1 MRKVPL
7 LSIIVPVYKVESYIH
22 RCVDSI
28 LTQSFPNFELILVD
42 DGSPDNCGAICDE
55 YVAKDS
61 RVHVIHQQNGGLSAA
76 RNAGIDWAF
85 AHSDSQWLSLVDSD
99 DWIHPDYLKTLL
111 QAVEESNTELSIC
124 GFVRT
129 TGTVEDR
136 IPEQEFQAKLWAPEA
151 FWCENHV
158 NAAVA
163 WGKLYRKSLFKTLRY
178 PVGRIHEDEF
188 TTYQI
193 LFSLSRFAVV
203 AAPLYRYYQN
213 DAGIMQQAWRPARL
227 DALDAI
233 ETQLAFFRTNSLL
246 QAFHFEQRRYLF
258 TLNQFLKAVSAPESE
273 YTSYRSV
280 LTKRL
285 RRFLRKNHSDYP
297 FKQNRQYYEIAYPN
311 AMRLYRHLRS
321 AVSRIRRKFRK

>member
-1 MRKVPL
+1 MAFIT
-7 LSIIVPVYKVESYIH
+7 IIVPVYKVEPYLH

-28 LTQSFPNFELILVD
+28 LAQSFPDFELILVD
-42 DGSPDNCGAICDE
+42 DGSPDNCGAICDD
-55 YVAKDS
+55 YAAKDR

-85 AHSDSQWLSLVDSD
+85 ANSDSQWLTFVDSD

-129 TGTVEDR
+129 TGPVENR
-136 IPEQEFQAKLWAPEA
+136 IPEQEFQIKLWAPED

-163 WGKLYRKSLFKTLRY
+163 WGKLYQKSLFKTLRY

-213 DAGIMQQAWRPARL
+213 AAGIMKQPWRPARMDDL
-227 DALDAI
+227 DANEAQI
-233 ETQLAFFRTNSLL
+233 AYFRAQGFLR
-246 QAFHFEQRRYLF
+246 AFHFEQKRFLYTF
-258 TLNQFLKAVSAPESE
+258 NQFRKILTAPESE
-273 YTSYRSV
+273 YIKYYPV
-280 LTKRL
+280 LVKKL
-285 RRFLRKNHSDYP
+285 RHFLRKNKSDFP
-297 FKQNRQYYEIAYPN
+297 FKQNRHYYEIAYPRI
-311 AMRLYRHLRS
+311 MHLYRILRS
-321 AVSRIRRKFRK
+321 VAAKIYRMFRKKT